1 MTARVTGICWYG
13 VSQKN
18 VKTRPSDLFPHRWAS
33 SDFKRLYLSQSAISL
48 HTSVENIWD
57 FNKNPPKLG
66 QKYDSQNWSQIKF
79 HENMQSVLSKF
90 LVTYYSDCFI
100 WQQSEEKHWQSWVC
114 HKSSEQLSETL
125 SQRSRAIPSWSWLV
139 LWRLLSF
146 QSLISVSWSH
156 NSETATL
163 LRSHWSTLWQYWP
176 LIGL

>member
-57 FNKNPPKLG
+57 FNKKFSQTGSKIWFSKLISW
-66 QKYDSQNWSQIKF
+66 KYT
-79 HENMQSVLSKF
+79 QSF

-146 QSLISVSWSH
+146 QSLISVSWSQ

-163 LRSHWSTLWQYWP
+163 LRSYWLKLWQYWP